1 MPYKGTKSS
10 TTTYFERRY
19 TNPPVIVNTLPL
31 RWIPHSV
38 ILEGMFL
45 IQTPPLPSMQCMEE
59 YVKLLISRY
68 LRPHFHAGVIEVHV
82 VFDVTGLQPESPK
95 EIEQLRRDQH
105 ASKAKC
111 THNCTDFCSD
121 LLIPEKW
128 REILGCRICKKSLV
142 AYIADDMLRLIG
154 QDRLLQSH
162 QSLIANIEGKAYAA
176 TKHSRDVRNDL
187 TTNVDEADLRVW
199 LHCVKSSGVR
209 KLLYSPDTD
218 IYHIGLTIV
227 GELQECEVIVQ
238 LRKGTNDRDKYV
250 HMNNMLTALATDP
263 DLSEIHAEARPQV
276 IQSIYVATGCD
287 YTSFFHGLGKVTFLA
302 TFFQH
307 AAFISGRNSPPG
319 TMGETGDSDSKFSFL
334 RLIGCAYYKQH
345 VSAFRSQ
352 TPEALFFS
360 VTNATSTHD
369 HHAKWLAKIRTTVR
383 ERVDTESKSMPSTE
397 ALLLHWRRCTW
408 VVEMWHSATLESID
422 LPGVHVIL
430 LCICVHLHVSY

>member
-1 MPYKGTKSS
+1 M
-10 TTTYFERRY
+10 
-19 TNPPVIVNTLPL
+19 
-31 RWIPHSV
+31 
-38 ILEGMFL
+38 
-45 IQTPPLPSMQCMEE
+45 
-59 YVKLLISRY
+59 
-68 LRPHFHAGVIEVHV
+68 
-82 VFDVTGLQPESPK
+82 
-95 EIEQLRRDQH
+95 
-105 ASKAKC
+105 
-111 THNCTDFCSD
+111 
-121 LLIPEKW
+121 
-128 REILGCRICKKSLV
+128 
-142 AYIADDMLRLIG
+142 
-154 QDRLLQSH
+154 LQSH

-345 VSAFRSQ
+345 VSAFCSQ

-369 HHAKWLAKIRTTVR
+369 HHAKWLAKIRILKNPSQTSTSFLAAANAEQGALR
-383 ERVDTESKSMPSTE
+383 ESVPAKRKKEI
-397 ALLLHWRRCTW
+397 
-408 VVEMWHSATLESID
+408 VVPA
-422 LPGVHVIL
+422 VHVTSARMVHNFKSKPARMKVIL
-430 LCICVHLHVSY
+430 